1 MSVLDGY
8 EGTFQI
14 GIASWEALPRKSGTS
29 ITLPLSCLQRFWSLE
44 GVFTVNNVSC
54 DLSRVVNQ
62 FARKRQQRKTASST
76 QQLEKEES

>member
-1 MSVLDGY
+1 M
-8 EGTFQI
+8 
-14 GIASWEALPRKSGTS
+14 LPS
-29 ITLPLSCLQRFWSLE
+29 SCLQRFWSLE

-62 FARKRQQRKTASST
+62 FARKREQRKTASSA